1 MLTVLICMMGA
12 TVALWLQ
19 LRFSLFSPRVKGLPV
34 LMYHKV
40 SEDYV
45 SGTSVT
51 IRQLGRQFDYLVR
64 NNYTPVR
71 LADLFN
77 PGFTWPANPVLITFD
92 DGYLNNFE
100 LLCPMLIKYRLK
112 ASIMLP
118 VNYIGLYSSWETEQP
133 LPLMNYD
140 HLRQMDNE
148 LIEFGLHSFNHSS
161 YKTLTPVEAGKDLD
175 DCFRVLNEKNIP
187 FVPVLAYPYGAYPR
201 KQPEKNQFFQLL
213 EKKGIKLG
221 LRIGNRIN
229 FLPLSQPYEVKRIDI
244 KGSDSFWSFRT
255 KLRKGRIRMF

>member
-12 TVALWLQ
+12 TAALWLQ
-19 LRFSLFSPRVKGLPV
+19 LRFNLFSPRIKGLPV

-64 NNYTPVR
+64 NNYSPIR
-71 LADLFN
+71 LADLLN
-77 PGFTWPANPVLITFD
+77 PGFTMPKNPILITFD

-100 LLCPMLIKYRLK
+100 LLYPMLIKYRLK

-118 VNYIGLYSSWETEQP
+118 VNHIGLHSSWETEQP
-133 LPLMNYD
+133 LPLMDYH
-140 HLRQMDNE
+140 HLLRMAND
-148 LIEFGLHSFNHSS
+148 LIEFSLHSFDHSS
-161 YKTLTPVEAGKDLD
+161 YKTLTPEEVSKDLD
-175 DCFRVLNEKNIP
+175 DCFRVLNDNNIP

-201 KQPEKNQFFQLL
+201 KQPEKNLFFLL
-213 EKKGIKLG
+213 LQEKGIRMG

-229 FLPLSQPYEVKRIDI
+229 RLPINNPYEVKRIDI
-244 KGSDSFWSFRT
+244 KGTDSFWSFKT
-255 KLRKGRIRMF
+255 KLKKGRVRMF